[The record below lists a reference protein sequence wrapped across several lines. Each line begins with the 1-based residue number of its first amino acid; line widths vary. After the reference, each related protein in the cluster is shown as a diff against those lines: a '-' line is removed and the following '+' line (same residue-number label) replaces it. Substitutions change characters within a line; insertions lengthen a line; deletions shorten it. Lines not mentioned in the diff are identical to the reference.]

1 MAEFEI
7 GVSAAILIDGRDET
21 RLNNKA
27 SVQDGREIL
36 DVTTFQAPGR
46 AKEYAY
52 GLGSG
57 AAGFEGFS
65 HLDPQVLRAQLA
77 TAFGR
82 DKNRKKVLIGP
93 RSLLHGSEAL
103 FFDSLLAD
111 IGADVTVSGVPTVN
125 ADFATSKSMVRDGVC
140 LHALNGNAGVGGN
153 EKWRLTLSAADQWQF
168 LAFKSGATTRPQFT
182 LQQFANQAALLAFVK
197 SDLEALHPGRTVTI
211 TTVTALSGTNTRNG
225 VFDLEWDGSTDI
237 AATEII
243 GGAVQSAAIANGNTG
258 NYAFNG
264 GANFTLPI
272 TEVAFQANQRTA
284 TGVNTLVAKG
294 ASSAEA
300 PVFGAMA
307 ALPQSSGNFAWSAS
321 VNGKAYVFASGSAGT
336 AIREYDPATNA
347 WTTKSAVLP
356 ANSLYCAAAAVGSTI
371 YLFGGGNTADTVH
384 STAIREYD
392 PVTDTISTK
401 SAVLPQGR
409 AYMSAALSGNGKI
422 YLFGGVGSSVNIY
435 EYDPVANTSA
445 TKVNLSFSRIR
456 PALLVSGSK
465 IYVVSGNNPATE
477 IYDTVANTVTNAGLA
492 SAYGDSYPASVQIG
506 NTVYIVN
513 EFQGAQSE
521 KLTITTPSL
530 AMKSYLPVGATP
542 SAPTASGQGATI
554 SSAAPQNAAIATTLE
569 GGQTAAIYNVVTAS
583 GADAWIDG
591 GQSRVGFCVASHLAA
606 VAPGGSVQI
615 IIDHA
620 DGDATAPNL
629 STSAELVA
637 HTHTERGA
645 KETGSP
651 TTVVKRW
658 TRCRYVLTGA
668 QAVFTAA
675 LERGIFLP
683 AP

>member
-1 MAEFEI
+1 
-7 GVSAAILIDGRDET
+7 
-21 RLNNKA
+21 
-27 SVQDGREIL
+27 
-36 DVTTFQAPGR
+36 
-46 AKEYAY
+46 
-52 GLGSG
+52 
-57 AAGFEGFS
+57 
-65 HLDPQVLRAQLA
+65 
-77 TAFGR
+77 
-82 DKNRKKVLIGP
+82 
-93 RSLLHGSEAL
+93 
-103 FFDSLLAD
+103 
-111 IGADVTVSGVPTVN
+111 
-125 ADFATSKSMVRDGVC
+125 
-140 LHALNGNAGVGGN
+140 
-153 EKWRLTLSAADQWQF
+153 
-168 LAFKSGATTRPQFT
+168 
-182 LQQFANQAALLAFVK
+182 
-197 SDLEALHPGRTVTI
+197 
-211 TTVTALSGTNTRNG
+211 
-225 VFDLEWDGSTDI
+225 
-237 AATEII
+237 
-243 GGAVQSAAIANGNTG
+243 
-258 NYAFNG
+258 
-264 GANFTLPI
+264 
-272 TEVAFQANQRTA
+272 
-284 TGVNTLVAKG
+284 
-294 ASSAEA
+294 
-300 PVFGAMA
+300 
-307 ALPQSSGNFAWSAS
+307 
-321 VNGKAYVFASGSAGT
+321 
-336 AIREYDPATNA
+336 
-347 WTTKSAVLP
+347 
-356 ANSLYCAAAAVGSTI
+356 
-371 YLFGGGNTADTVH
+371 
-384 STAIREYD
+384 
-392 PVTDTISTK
+392 
-401 SAVLPQGR
+401 
-409 AYMSAALSGNGKI
+409 MSAALSGNGKI